1 MCAWFNVVRLQT
13 ARSSCI
19 TPAFRE
25 VVAREY
31 SHVATLTHRALLDR
45 TLLSPRE
52 EVPMLDLIF
61 VLVTLAFFAVAW
73 AYVRGCDRL

>member
-1 MCAWFNVVRLQT
+1 M
-13 ARSSCI
+13 

-25 VVAREY
+25 VVARECGDI
-31 SHVATLTHRALLDR
+31 ATLKHRALLDR
-45 TLLSPRE
+45 ILLSRGE

-61 VLVTLAFFAVAW
+61 VLVTLGFFAVAW